1 MKTDST
7 LSMPDASMVIS
18 LEVSSGPSSITTS
31 DSGLPVL
38 FPMSQGLS
46 VRDDEGSTGMGSE
59 QEPLSVKTNH
69 GKEVRHAYDHLR

>member
-1 MKTDST
+1 MKMDST
-7 LSMPDASMVIS
+7 VSIPDASTVIS
-18 LEVSSGPSSITTS
+18 FVVSCGPSSITAS

-38 FPMSQGLS
+38 SPVSQGLS